1 MVGISDEPSMRSY
14 VIFHKCRTDD
24 FMYKYA
30 EITIFGMSFSP
41 TTTAPPAQFEPLV
54 QGKEVDMSPLTK

>member
-1 MVGISDEPSMRSY
+1 MRSY